1 MTAMVTLFIAA
12 GYVNGYVSGSLYR
25 TFKGT
30 NWVLNAFVSA
40 TLYPGVIFVVFCVLN
55 TLIWHAKSS
64 GAVPFGTFFLLI
76 FLWFG
81 VSVPLVYAGAY
92 HALKTEKI
100 EHPMRTNKI
109 PRQVPAQAWYMSD
122 FVQVLVG
129 GVLPFGAIFIELF
142 FIMTSLWLHQFYYIF
157 GFLGLVFL
165 ILCITCAEISVML
178 CYFQLVAEN
187 HRWWW
192 RAFGTSASSALYL
205 FGYGCHYF
213 STKLEVTNKISAAM
227 FFGYLFISSALFFA
241 MTGAVGFAACFWFVR
256 TIYASVKLD

>member
-1 MTAMVTLFIAA
+1 
-12 GYVNGYVSGSLYR
+12 
-25 TFKGT
+25 
-30 NWVLNAFVSA
+30 
-40 TLYPGVIFVVFCVLN
+40 
-55 TLIWHAKSS
+55 
-64 GAVPFGTFFLLI
+64 
-76 FLWFG
+76 
-81 VSVPLVYAGAY
+81 
-92 HALKTEKI
+92 
-100 EHPMRTNKI
+100 MRTNKI

-241 MTGAVGFAACFWFVR
+241 MTGAVGFAACFWLVR